1 VNGKTTANQRPRRV
15 AASALAAA
23 VAALLT
29 ACSVST
35 STSYPIGPAG
45 SQTYRQ
51 VIAFVQCMRS
61 HKAPGWT
68 YPPPGGGGSL
78 LVPPSGTAGPTAQA
92 IVACKHLLP
101 RGRENTNVVLG

>member
-1 VNGKTTANQRPRRV
+1 MNDKTASSRGLRR
-15 AASALAAA
+15 AGAWIAAAA
-23 VAALLT
+23 VAVLLT
-29 ACSVST
+29 GCSVST

-68 YPPPGGGGSL
+68 FPLPGGGGSL
-78 LVPPSGTAGPTAQA
+78 LVPQSGTGGPTAQA
-92 IVACKHLLP
+92 IDACKHLLS
-101 RGRENTNVVLG
+101 RGRETTNVVLG